1 MSKEKIFIISG
12 EDSGDLHGAKLIA
25 SIKQV
30 NPNTEFFGIGG
41 NRMQKQGLQL
51 TEHIKNLNV
60 IGIFEVVKHY
70 SRIKKIFNNTISEIK
85 KINPDKIVLIDYPGF
100 NLRLAK
106 KLSALNINITYFI
119 LPQVWAWK
127 ESRAKTLQQ
136 YCNKLISI
144 IPFEQKWFSQK
155 NITVHYAGHPLSEL
169 SDLTF
174 DRGSFCQRHG
184 IPEENKIIILMPGS
198 RSVEIKRHWKIFENA
213 VKNLRKQHQNL
224 SFVLLEGDNVSI
236 SSSVNLVKIKE
247 NQYEAIGIADAAIVC
262 SGTAT
267 LETAMLRCP
276 MIVCYKL
283 SWPTWILAQM
293 LSKVKYLSLVNLIA
307 EDKVVDEYLQNK
319 MTAKNLASGVNNL
332 FKNENRDT
340 VVEKYKRLIEKL
352 KTNENIRIKK
362 PLDENKKEIPT
373 AMVMCGKAINGYK
386 SLFSLVKKFVK
397 YNF

>member
-12 EDSGDLHGAKLIA
+12 EDSGDLHGAKLMA

-41 NRMQKQGLQL
+41 NRMQKEGLQL
-51 TEHIKNLNV
+51 TEHIKNLNI

-85 KINPDKIVLIDYPGF
+85 KINPDKVILIDYPGF

-106 KLSALNINITYFI
+106 KLSTLNIDITYFI

-127 ESRAKTLQQ
+127 ESRTKTLKR
-136 YCNKLISI
+136 CCKKLISI
-144 IPFEQKWFSQK
+144 IPFEQSWFSQK
-155 NITVHYAGHPLSEL
+155 NIPVHYAGHPLSEL

-198 RSVEIKRHWKIFENA
+198 SSVEIKRHWKIFEKA
-213 VKNLRKQHQNL
+213 VQNLRKQHQNF
-224 SFVLLEGDNVSI
+224 SFVLLEGDNVNI
-236 SSSVNLVKIKE
+236 SSSVNIVKIKE

-319 MTAKNLASGVNNL
+319 MTAKNLTSGVNNL

-352 KTNENIRIKK
+352 KTNENPYTSAARYIY
-362 PLDENKKEIPT
+362 D
-373 AMVMCGKAINGYK
+373 
-386 SLFSLVKKFVK
+386 
-397 YNF
+397 

>member
-12 EDSGDLHGAKLIA
+12 EDSGDLHGAKLMA

-41 NRMQKQGLQL
+41 NRMQKEGLRL
-51 TEHIKNLNV
+51 TEHIKNLNI

-70 SRIKKIFNNTISEIK
+70 SRIKKIFNNTISQIK

-106 KLSALNINITYFI
+106 KLSALNIDITYFI

-127 ESRAKTLQQ
+127 GSRAKTLQQ

-155 NITVHYAGHPLSEL
+155 NIPVHYAGHPLSEL

-198 RSVEIKRHWKIFENA
+198 RSVEIKRHWKIFEKA
-213 VKNLRKQHQNL
+213 VQNLRKQHQNF
-224 SFVLLEGDNVSI
+224 SFVLLEGDNVNI
-236 SSSVNLVKIKE
+236 SSSVNIVKIKE

-352 KTNENIRIKK
+352 KTNENPYTSAARYIY
-362 PLDENKKEIPT
+362 D
-373 AMVMCGKAINGYK
+373 
-386 SLFSLVKKFVK
+386 
-397 YNF
+397 

>member
-12 EDSGDLHGAKLIA
+12 EDSGDLHGAKLMA

-41 NRMQKQGLQL
+41 NRMQKEGLQL
-51 TEHIKNLNV
+51 TEHIKNLNI

-85 KINPDKIVLIDYPGF
+85 KINPDKIILIDYPGF

-106 KLSALNINITYFI
+106 KLSTLNIDITYFI

-155 NITVHYAGHPLSEL
+155 NIPVHYAGHPLSEL

-198 RSVEIKRHWKIFENA
+198 RSVEIKRHWKIFEKA
-213 VKNLRKQHQNL
+213 VQNLRKQHQNF
-224 SFVLLEGDNVSI
+224 SFVLLEGDNVNI
-236 SSSVNLVKIKE
+236 SSSVNIVKIKE

-319 MTAKNLASGVNNL
+319 MTAKNLTSGVNNL

-352 KTNENIRIKK
+352 KTNENPYTSAARYIY
-362 PLDENKKEIPT
+362 D
-373 AMVMCGKAINGYK
+373 
-386 SLFSLVKKFVK
+386 
-397 YNF
+397 

>member
-12 EDSGDLHGAKLIA
+12 EDSGDLHGAKLMA
-25 SIKQV
+25 SIKQI

-41 NRMQKQGLQL
+41 NRMQREGLQL

-85 KINPDKIVLIDYPGF
+85 KINPDKVVLIDYPGF

-106 KLSALNINITYFI
+106 QISALNIDITYFI

-127 ESRAKTLQQ
+127 ESRSKTLKQC
-136 YCNKLISI
+136 CNKLISI

-155 NITVHYAGHPLSEL
+155 NISVHYVGHPLSEL

-174 DRGSFCQRHG
+174 DRNSFCQKHS
-184 IPEENKIIILMPGS
+184 IPEENKIIVLMPGS
-198 RSVEIKRHWKIFENA
+198 RSVEIKRHWKIFEKA
-213 VKNLRKQHQNL
+213 VKTLRKQHQKL
-224 SFVLLEGDNVSI
+224 SFVLLEGDNVNI
-236 SSSVNLVKIKE
+236 SSSVDLIKIKE

-283 SWPTWILAQM
+283 SWPTWIVAQM

-307 EDKVVDEYLQNK
+307 EDRVVDEYLQNK

-332 FKNENRDT
+332 FKNENRDI

-352 KTNENIRIKK
+352 KTYENPYTSAARYIH
-362 PLDENKKEIPT
+362 D
-373 AMVMCGKAINGYK
+373 
-386 SLFSLVKKFVK
+386 
-397 YNF
+397 

>member
-25 SIKQV
+25 SIKQI
-30 NPNTEFFGIGG
+30 NSNTEFFGIGG
-41 NRMQKQGLQL
+41 NRMQREGLQL

-70 SRIKKIFNNTISEIK
+70 PRIKKIFDNTISEIK
-85 KINPDKIVLIDYPGF
+85 KINPDKVVLIDYPGF

-127 ESRAKTLQQ
+127 ESRTKTLQQ
-136 YCNKLISI
+136 CCKKLISI

-155 NITVHYAGHPLSEL
+155 NIYVHYAGHPLSEL

-174 DRGSFCQRHG
+174 DRNSFCQKHG
-184 IPEENKIIILMPGS
+184 IPEENKIIVLMPGS
-198 RSVEIKRHWKIFENA
+198 RSVEIKRHWKIFEKT

-224 SFVLLEGDNVSI
+224 SFVLLEGDNVNI
-236 SSSVNLVKIKE
+236 SSSVDLIKIKE

-319 MTAKNLASGVNNL
+319 MTAKNLASGVNHL
-332 FKNENRDT
+332 FKNENRD
-340 VVEKYKRLIEKL
+340 VIVEKFKRLIKKL
-352 KTNENIRIKK
+352 KTNENPYTSAARYIH
-362 PLDENKKEIPT
+362 D
-373 AMVMCGKAINGYK
+373 
-386 SLFSLVKKFVK
+386 
-397 YNF
+397 

>member
-25 SIKQV
+25 SIKQI
-30 NPNTEFFGIGG
+30 NPEAEFFGIGG
-41 NRMQKQGLQL
+41 NRMQREGLQL

-106 KLSALNINITYFI
+106 KLSALNIDITYFI

-144 IPFEQKWFSQK
+144 IPFEKKWFPQK

-198 RSVEIKRHWKIFENA
+198 RSVEIKRHWKIFEKA

-224 SFVLLEGDNVSI
+224 SFVLLEGDNVNI

-276 MIVCYKL
+276 MVVCYKL

-352 KTNENIRIKK
+352 KTNENPYTSAARYIY
-362 PLDENKKEIPT
+362 D
-373 AMVMCGKAINGYK
+373 
-386 SLFSLVKKFVK
+386 
-397 YNF
+397 